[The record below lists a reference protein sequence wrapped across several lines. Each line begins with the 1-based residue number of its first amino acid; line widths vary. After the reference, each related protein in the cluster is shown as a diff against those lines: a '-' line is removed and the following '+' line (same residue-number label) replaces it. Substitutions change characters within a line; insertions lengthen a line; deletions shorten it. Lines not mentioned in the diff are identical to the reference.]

1 MYMQICYSIPIAF
14 QPKGL
19 NTIYFFFQHQ
29 QTSSVGDPSERERA
43 FFDAAYIT
51 YRYVY
56 MYMQ

>member
-29 QTSSVGDPSERERA
+29 QTSSVGDPSERERESLL
-43 FFDAAYIT
+43 
-51 YRYVY
+51 
-56 MYMQ
+56 